1 MSFEHFLNEQLADW
15 DRQRLRRRLKVAR
28 PVSGKRVATEEGE
41 LLVFSSNDYLGLS
54 RHPAVVAA
62 AVQAVETEGAGA
74 GAARL
79 VCGSTE
85 AHARL
90 ESALAAFKGS
100 ERALSFSS
108 GYAAALGV
116 LPAVVGPGDCV
127 VLDRLAHACLVD
139 AARLSGARL
148 RVFRHNDLDD
158 LERILRW
165 TDEARTRGF
174 RSDPEAGTGA
184 GTGAGAGGR
193 TEPGRVLI
201 VTESVFSMDGD
212 RAPLREIVAL
222 KAAHDAWLLVD
233 EAHATGLCGAGR
245 RGVIEELGLEGRVEL
260 PMGTLGK
267 ALGTA
272 GGFVS
277 GSVVLIDFL
286 VNRARSFVF
295 STAPPPA
302 VAAAAAAAV
311 ELVRGEEGAVRVA
324 RLGANLE
331 AMHAGL
337 VEAGWTL
344 AAPVSPIVPLH
355 VGDEGDAVRLSE
367 ALRGEGLLVPAIR
380 YPTVPRGRA
389 RLRVTLS
396 AAHDAEDIAAFQR
409 GLARALNRTGL
420 APG

>member
-1 MSFEHFLNEQLADW
+1 MSFERFLNQQLADW

-28 PVSGKRVATEEGE
+28 PVSGMRVATEEGE

-62 AVQAVETEGAGA
+62 AVRAAEAEGAGA

-100 ERALSFSS
+100 ERALGFSS

-148 RVFRHNDLDD
+148 RVFRHNDLND

-165 TDEARTRGF
+165 TDEARVRGF
-174 RSDPEAGTGA
+174 RSETAA
-184 GTGAGAGGR
+184 AGGGR
-193 TEPGRVLI
+193 IEPGRVLV

-222 KAAHDAWLLVD
+222 KTRHDAWLLVD
-233 EAHATGLCGAGR
+233 EAHGTGLCGAGR

-267 ALGTA
+267 ALGAA

-277 GSVVLIDFL
+277 GSVSLIDFL

-302 VAAAAAAAV
+302 VAAAAAAGV
-311 ELVRGEEGAVRVA
+311 ELVRGAEGAVRVA
-324 RLGANLE
+324 RLNANLE
-331 AMHAGL
+331 AMHTGL
-337 VEAGWTL
+337 VEAGWKL

-355 VGDEGDAVRLSE
+355 VGDEGEAVRLSE
-367 ALRGEGLLVPAIR
+367 ALREEGLLVPAIR

-409 GLARALNRTGL
+409 GLVRALNRTGL